1 MNTEIK
7 KLKKKNRLK
16 EGIEVPKMK
25 IPSVNFHLWQPCNM
39 RCKFCFATFLDVKQ
53 TILPKGHLPEEQAVE
68 VVKELANY
76 GFKKITFVGGEPLLC
91 KWLPKLIRTAKQL
104 GMNTTVVTNGSK
116 LTDEFLKENKP
127 YLDWIALSIDSL
139 NEETN
144 MKTGRTQNKKSLT
157 EAFYKDRIK
166 AIKAHGYKLKINTVV
181 NVHNYQESMVN
192 FIKEANPKRWK
203 IFQVLP
209 IAGQNDGK
217 IEDLKITT
225 AQYKSFL
232 QRHKELAVCVPESN
246 DAIKGSYVMVD
257 PAGRFFDNA
266 EGIHNYSKPILEA
279 GVFEAIKDVN
289 YDIVKFLDRGGFYNW

>member
-7 KLKKKNRLK
+7 QLKRKNRIGSTEK
-16 EGIEVPKMK
+16 ESRMA

-53 TILPKGHLPEEQAVE
+53 TILPKGHLPEAEAVE
-68 VVKELANY
+68 VVKSLANY

-91 KWLPKLIRTAKQL
+91 KWLPKLIRTAKEL
-104 GMNTTVVTNGSK
+104 GLNTTVVTNGSK
-116 LTDEFLKENKP
+116 LTDEFLQQNKP

-139 NEETN
+139 NKETN
-144 MKTGRTQNKKSLT
+144 IKTGRTERKIPLT
-157 EAFYKDRIK
+157 EAFYKDRIN

-181 NVHNYQESMVN
+181 NAHNYKELMVD

-209 IAGQNDGK
+209 ITGQNDGK

-225 AQYKSFL
+225 AQYESFL
-232 QRHKELAVCVPESN
+232 QRHEELAVCVPESN

-266 EGIHNYSKPILEA
+266 EGTHNYSKPILEA
-279 GVFEAIKDVN
+279 GVFEAIKAVN
-289 YDIVKFLDRGGFYNW
+289 YDIVKFIDRKGFYNW

>member
-7 KLKKKNRLK
+7 QSKSKNRLK
-16 EGIEVPKMK
+16 RRKEVLLMK

-68 VVKELANY
+68 VVKELAAY
-76 GFKKITFVGGEPLLC
+76 GFEKITFVGGEPLLC
-91 KWLPKLIRTAKQL
+91 KWLPRLIRTAKEL
-104 GMNTTVVTNGSK
+104 GLNTTVVTNGSK
-116 LTDEFLKENKP
+116 LTDAFLEENKP

-144 MKTGRTQNKKSLT
+144 IKTGRTQSKKSLT
-157 EAFYKDRIK
+157 EAFYKDRIN

-181 NVHNYQESMVN
+181 NAYNYQESMVD
-192 FIKEANPKRWK
+192 FIKEAKPARWK

-209 IAGQNDGK
+209 IVGQNDGK
-217 IEDLKITT
+217 VEDLKITT
-225 AQYKSFL
+225 AQYENFL
-232 QRHKELAVCVPESN
+232 QRHAALDVCVPESN

-266 EGIHNYSKPILEA
+266 EGTHNYFKPILKE
-279 GVFEAIKDVN
+279 GVYEAIKDVN
-289 YDIVKFLDRGGFYNW
+289 YDIVKFLDRGGFYKW

>member
-7 KLKKKNRLK
+7 QSIRKNRFK
-16 EGIEVPKMK
+16 IEKTVPQMK

-39 RCKFCFATFLDVKQ
+39 RCKFCFATFLDVKHS
-53 TILPKGHLPEEQAVE
+53 ILPKGHLPEEQAVE
-68 VVKELANY
+68 VVKSLAEY

-91 KWLPKLIRTAKQL
+91 KWLPRLIRTAKEL
-104 GMNTTVVTNGSK
+104 GLNTTVVTNGSR
-116 LTDEFLKENKP
+116 LTDEFLQENKQ

-144 MKTGRTQNKKSLT
+144 LKTGRTENKKSLT
-157 EAFYKDRIK
+157 KAYYVDRIK
-166 AIKAHGYKLKINTVV
+166 AIKKVGYKLKINTVV
-181 NVHNYQESMVN
+181 NAHNYQESMVD

-209 IAGQNDGK
+209 ITGQNDGK

-225 AQYKSFL
+225 AQYESFL
-232 QRHKELAVCVPESN
+232 KRHEEISVRVPESN

-266 EGIHNYSKPILEA
+266 EGTHNYSQPILKA

-289 YDIVKFLDRGGFYNW
+289 YDIVKFLDRKGFYNW

>member
-1 MNTEIK
+1 MATEIK
-7 KLKKKNRLK
+7 QSKRKNRIINRK
-16 EGIEVPKMK
+16 KTPSMK

-68 VVKELANY
+68 VVKELARY

-91 KWLPKLIRTAKQL
+91 IWLPRLIRTAKEL
-104 GMNTTVVTNGSK
+104 GLNTTVVTNGSK
-116 LTDEFLKENKP
+116 LTDAFLEENKP

-144 MKTGRTQNKKSLT
+144 IKTGRTQSKKSLT
-157 EAFYKDRIK
+157 EAFYKDRIN

-181 NVHNYQESMVN
+181 NANNYRESMVD
-192 FIKEANPKRWK
+192 FINEVKPMRWK
-203 IFQVLP
+203 VFQVLP
-209 IAGQNDGK
+209 IKGQNDAT
-217 IEDLKITT
+217 IDVCKITDK
-225 AQYKSFL
+225 QFESFL
-232 QRHKELAVCVPESN
+232 KRHKKINVCVPETN

-257 PAGRFFDNA
+257 PAGRFFDNTT
-266 EGIHNYSKPILEA
+266 GIHNYSKPILKV

-289 YDIVKFLDRGGFYNW
+289 YDFVKFLDRKGFYNW